1 MMREFG
7 AMILEE
13 ALKLIDAEDSI
24 DAERLLGGIEEL
36 VRTAKRHLD
45 AEYIPEEVMIV

>member
-7 AMILEE
+7 GMILEE

-24 DAERLLGGIEEL
+24 DARGFLE
-36 VRTAKRHLD
+36 A
-45 AEYIPEEVMIV
+45 

>member
-1 MMREFG
+1 MMKEFF
-7 AMILEE
+7 AMIMEE
-13 ALKLIDAEDSI
+13 AMKGLDAEDSI

-45 AEYIPEEVMIV
+45 AEEIPEEVLV

>member
-24 DAERLLGGIEEL
+24 DAERLLDGIEEL
-36 VRTAKRHLD
+36 VRTAKRHVD
-45 AEYIPEEVMIV
+45 AEEIPGEVMLV

>member
-13 ALKLIDAEDSI
+13 ALKLIDAEDSV

-36 VRTAKRHLD
+36 ARTAKRHLD
-45 AEYIPEEVMIV
+45 ADEIPEEVLVV